1 MMEALI
7 SSPVFGNLRRE
18 PQVLQRMMPREV
30 ITRLQLAGDDGLRF
44 SDRRA
49 LCCESPLSRG
59 GGLRDPIRVDRGP
72 AVTPQLTCHPRRTAH
87 RSYSPCSIMFVKISE
102 YAEISACLQ
111 AVHQVSQTTSSVAR
125 SVAVKLCLV
134 APPLHTSRGR
144 GEGAAAPLRSFSS

>member
-59 GGLRDPIRVDRGP
+59 GGIGDPMGVLQWRSRNYHASDISPSTYRPPQLLPVLHHVRQNIRVRRDLGVPAGRTPGQSNHFIGGSKRRG
-72 AVTPQLTCHPRRTAH
+72 
-87 RSYSPCSIMFVKISE
+87 
-102 YAEISACLQ
+102 
-111 AVHQVSQTTSSVAR
+111 
-125 SVAVKLCLV
+125 
-134 APPLHTSRGR
+134 
-144 GEGAAAPLRSFSS
+144 